1 MRTAIDT
8 NVLSAI
14 WGGESAASRAS
25 QFLDESGKH
34 DGLVITPIVYVEL
47 RAHPNLAEGFVDRFL
62 QTMRVAVDWTVGQE
76 VWLLAGERFEQYA
89 RRRRRQG
96 SSEPKRF
103 TADFLVAAHAL
114 LNADRLATFDQRSYG
129 TDFPELQLVKP

>member
-25 QFLDESGKH
+25 QLLDEAGKRG
-34 DGLVITPIVYVEL
+34 GLVIVPIVYVEL

-62 QTMRVAVDWTVGQE
+62 QTMRVAVEWTLEQE
-76 VWLLAGERFEQYA
+76 VWLLAAERFERYA
-89 RRRRRQG
+89 HRRRREG
-96 SSEPKRF
+96 ASEPKRF
-103 TADFLVAAHAL
+103 PADFLVAAHAL
-114 LNADRLATFDQRSYG
+114 LRADRLATFDLRSYRA
-129 TDFPELQLVKP
+129 DFPELQLVKP